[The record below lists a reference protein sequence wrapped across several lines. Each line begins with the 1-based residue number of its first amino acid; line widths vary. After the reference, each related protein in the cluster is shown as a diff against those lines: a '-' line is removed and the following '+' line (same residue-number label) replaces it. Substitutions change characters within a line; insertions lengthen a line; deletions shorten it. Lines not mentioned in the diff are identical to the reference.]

1 MTEAATGG
9 PFKVVAFAGA
19 SNWPY
24 WAAEANGL
32 FAREGLEVTLD
43 VAPDSVEMSPTA
55 KSSSPTL
62 RLLRPQQNT
71 AKVLM
76 QHFDETVLFWRW
88 SIRRALLNSSA
99 GRGRLC
105 DLKVGGS
112 SLSFSRYRGVFE
124 SEHLYVDTIAPL
136 SVGR

>member
-43 VAPDSVEMSPTA
+43 VTPDSVEMSATA
-55 KSSSPTL
+55 KSISPT
-62 RLLRPQQNT
+62 PP
-71 AKVLM
+71 A
-76 QHFDETVLFWRW
+76 
-88 SIRRALLNSSA
+88 IASSTEQ
-99 GRGRLC
+99 G
-105 DLKVGGS
+105 K
-112 SLSFSRYRGVFE
+112 SLYAAFR
-124 SEHLYVDTIAPL
+124 
-136 SVGR
+136 